1 MSSQSAFTLND
12 AKAIQNTPAFLDDL
26 ADLQSS
32 SLRIIAVVAGVI
44 GYVPFVLSPF
54 IHNLVRTGFWI
65 GMALLGVISIISFLV
80 ASRHS
85 GVARHLLVWGILV
98 ATILNVRSFESPALS
113 VLLVVPI
120 ILASTLLG
128 QHAVFSIATIEGLV
142 TVIPGLLREDASVIS
157 AETTLLLGVIA
168 LSTFASWLSARNL
181 HIALA
186 WYQCGYER
194 ARRSEEMAREKAGE
208 LQRTLKALDEATH
221 RLERANRML
230 AFARDQA
237 EDARQLK
244 QRFAQT
250 VSHELRTP
258 LNIILGFI
266 ELMTE
271 SPEYYGAHLPL
282 GYQRDLNIVHRNAR
296 HLQNLVNDVLDLA
309 RIDAAQMSIQTEEVD
324 PATIVCQATRTARS
338 LVEARGLELRV
349 EIEPG
354 LPPVRVDPTRIRQ
367 VLINLLNNAARFT
380 KQGSISISVCRKEK
394 EIVFSV
400 TDTGVGISPKDIPH
414 IFEEFRQAD
423 GSTRRQHDGAG
434 LGLAISKRFVQ
445 LHGGEIG
452 VQSTVGEGSVFS
464 FSLPM
469 DQSDLGHHLDGSL
482 METMRTVPDKIGERP
497 ILLAVTSNLAA
508 AAMLTHYMRDCETLV
523 VCDLQQAK
531 ETVRTVLPRAML
543 VDSACVNLSLPKL
556 TQTAC
561 EWGLRYMPI
570 IQCPLPREKRL
581 DQHLGVEG
589 YLVKPVSG
597 RTLLDALRRF
607 GEDVDTV
614 LIVDD
619 DLDFVRLVSRVLED
633 NPIRR
638 YKVIGA
644 HSGQEGLDLVELH
657 RPDLI
662 LLDLK
667 LPDLDGFQVVERLR
681 ANLAWQDIP
690 VIIVS
695 AQDSLDDQASLNGVL
710 TITKPEGLMLAET
723 MQWARA
729 VIDAVVTSP
738 LMPVGPRAEIA
749 L

>member
-1 MSSQSAFTLND
+1 MSSKSAFTLND
-12 AKAIQNTPAFLDDL
+12 AKALQNTPAFLDDL
-26 ADLQSS
+26 ADLRSS
-32 SLRIIAVVAGVI
+32 SLRVIAVAAGAI
-44 GYVPFVLSPF
+44 AYIPFVLSPF
-54 IHNLVRTGFWI
+54 IYNLVRTSFWI
-65 GMALLGVISIISFLV
+65 GMAILGVISIISFLV

-120 ILASTLLG
+120 ILASTLLS

-142 TVIPGLLREDASVIS
+142 TVIPGLLREDASVFS

-237 EDARQLK
+237 EEARQLK

-324 PATIVCQATRTARS
+324 PTTIVRQATRTARS

-380 KQGSISISVCRKEK
+380 KQGSISISVRRKEE

-400 TDTGVGISPKDIPH
+400 ADTGVGVSPKDIPH

-423 GSTRRQHDGAG
+423 GSTSRRHDGVG
-434 LGLAISKRFVQ
+434 LGLAISKRFVH
-445 LHGGEIG
+445 LHGGEIW

-469 DQSDLGHHLDGSL
+469 DQSDLGRHLDGSL
-482 METMRTVPDKIGERP
+482 VETMRTVPDKIGERP
-497 ILLAVTSNLAA
+497 VLLAITSNPVAA
-508 AAMLTHYMRDCETLV
+508 TMLTRYMRDCETLV

-556 TQTAC
+556 TQTAW

-581 DQHLGVEG
+581 DQHPGVEG

-597 RTLLDALRRF
+597 RTLWDALRRF

-619 DLDFVRLVSRVLED
+619 DLDFVRLVSRILED

-681 ANLAWQDIP
+681 ADLVWQDIP
-690 VIIVS
+690 IIIVS

-710 TITKPEGLMLAET
+710 TVTKPEGLMLAEM

-729 VIDAVVTSP
+729 VVDAVVTSP
-738 LMPVGPRAEIA
+738 LMPVGPRAETA
-749 L
+749 V

>member
-1 MSSQSAFTLND
+1 MSVNSVSALDD

-26 ADLQSS
+26 ADLQAS
-32 SLRIIAVVAGVI
+32 SLRVIATAAGAI
-44 GYVPFVLSPF
+44 AYIPFILSPF
-54 IHNLVRTGFWI
+54 IHHLVRPSFWI
-65 GMALLGVISIISFLV
+65 SMALLGLVSIISLS
-80 ASRHS
+80 AIRRHS
-85 GVARHLLVWGILV
+85 RVARHVLVWGILG

-128 QHAVFSIATIEGLV
+128 QRAVFSIATIEGLV
-142 TVIPGLLREDASVIS
+142 TVIPGLLREEVSVFS
-157 AETTLLLGVIA
+157 TETTVLLGVIV
-168 LSTFASWLSARNL
+168 LSTFTSWLSARNL

-194 ARRSEEMAREKAGE
+194 ARCSEEVAREKAGE
-208 LQRTLKALDEATH
+208 LRRTLKALDEATH

-230 AFARDQA
+230 EFARDQA
-237 EDARQLK
+237 EEARELK

-271 SPEYYGAHLPL
+271 SPEYYGARLPL

-296 HLQNLVNDVLDLA
+296 HLQDLVNDVLDLA
-309 RIDAAQMSIQTEEVD
+309 RIDAAQMSMQMEEVD
-324 PATIVCQATRTARS
+324 PATIVRQATRTARS
-338 LVEARGLELRV
+338 LVEARGLDLQV

-380 KQGSISISVCRKEK
+380 ERGVISISVRREEE

-400 TDTGVGISPKDIPH
+400 ADTGVGISPADLSN

-423 GSTRRQHDGAG
+423 GSIRRHHDGVG

-445 LHGGEIG
+445 VHGGKIW

-469 DQSDLGHHLDGSL
+469 DESGLAERIGGSSL
-482 METMRTVPDKIGERP
+482 ETMRTVPEKVDERP
-497 ILLAVTSNLAA
+497 VLLAVTSNLAA
-508 AAMLTHYMRDCETLV
+508 ATMLTNYMRDCETLV
-523 VCDLQQAK
+523 VCDLEQAQ

-543 VDSACVNLSLPKL
+543 VDSASVNLSLSEL
-556 TQTAC
+556 THTAL

-570 IQCPLPREKRL
+570 IQCPLPRDQRL

-589 YLVKPVSG
+589 YLIKPVSG
-597 RTLLDALRRF
+597 RTLWDALQRF
-607 GEDVDTV
+607 GRDVDTV

-633 NPIRR
+633 NPVRR

-644 HSGQEGLDLVELH
+644 HSGQEGLDLVKLH

-662 LLDLK
+662 LLDLM

-681 ANLAWQDIP
+681 AEPAWQDIP

-695 AQDSLDDQASLNGVL
+695 AQGLDGQASLHGAL
-710 TITKPEGLMLAET
+710 TVTKPEGLMLAEM

-729 VIDAVVTSP
+729 VVDAVVTSP
-738 LMPVGPRAEIA
+738 LVSVGPKAETA
-749 L
+749 A